1 MCFRP
6 QSSAC
11 SCDFPCALS
20 HIGATPPI
28 RAQVSQIAI
37 SARICKNVGT
47 VTLPEHLLQY
57 DSRVDCLSAEY
68 ASYSVYFW
76 IMAVLWPVGCP
87 AVLLLLL
94 KLYRVP
100 EIATRKLRQA
110 KIRAFVLHSMAK
122 ASEIGVSWTEASA
135 ESHSS
140 FDEMGLP
147 LLLLLGKVHG
157 IDATSATLL
166 ATELTARMQVLLD
179 SEAVALPLVAWDE
192 ESPDAEERL
201 ALTRLESLIGAY
213 EVEFWWYLHSLRWA
227 AWLLGRAS

>member
-1 MCFRP
+1 MDPVCHLRP
-6 QSSAC
+6 LPEGLSAPPHSLRC
-11 SCDFPCALS
+11 ASARSAGACICDSPCALS
-20 HIGATPPI
+20 HIGAIPSI

-47 VTLPEHLLQY
+47 ESLPEHLLQY

-100 EIATRKLRQA
+100 EIAARKLRQA

-135 ESHSS
+135 ESHPS

-147 LLLLLGKVHG
+147 LLMLLL
-157 IDATSATLL
+157 
-166 ATELTARMQVLLD
+166 
-179 SEAVALPLVAWDE
+179 ALPSLWA
-192 ESPDAEERL
+192 RL
-201 ALTRLESLIGAY
+201 RRLPAAIIADLDDRR
-213 EVEFWWYLHSLRWA
+213 LRWTLFA
-227 AWLLGRAS
+227 VFLLYPKVRALIS